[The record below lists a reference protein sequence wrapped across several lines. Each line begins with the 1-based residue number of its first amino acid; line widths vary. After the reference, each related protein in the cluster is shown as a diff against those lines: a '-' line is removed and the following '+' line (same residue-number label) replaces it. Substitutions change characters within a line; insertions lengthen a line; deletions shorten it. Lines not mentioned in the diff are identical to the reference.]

1 MPALHNRGPNRSDR
15 QFLSLSFACASS
27 ARLSRAPPA
36 RASCLVR
43 VRISSR
49 WPPQQRRLPRLS
61 AFACGNLR
69 CRGRPRDK
77 IAHSGENCILVYNAK
92 AVPPPVSGSSR
103 SPIFV
108 PTLSAADNQAFL
120 SRTET
125 NITKKKDLSR
135 PLVNQNTS
143 LEHLAA
149 AAAVAL
155 VRTQGWAGGLNDNI
169 QRGPPS
175 RPSLSNPKEMQK
187 GLLFVASLS
196 QSQCSPKTSF
206 LTARSIARLVN
217 RETSVPAGPLAST
230 PEVSCLSA

>member
-1 MPALHNRGPNRSDR
+1 M
-15 QFLSLSFACASS
+15 
-27 ARLSRAPPA
+27 
-36 RASCLVR
+36 
-43 VRISSR
+43 
-49 WPPQQRRLPRLS
+49 QRRFLHRFQAP
-61 AFACGNLR
+61 A
-69 CRGRPRDK
+69 
-77 IAHSGENCILVYNAK
+77 
-92 AVPPPVSGSSR
+92 R

-149 AAAVAL
+149 AAAVAI

-230 PEVSCLSA
+230 PVTATRCACCGNLRCRRGPREKSTHSGENCILVYNAKAVLPPVSGSCTEPYFCPNSVSC